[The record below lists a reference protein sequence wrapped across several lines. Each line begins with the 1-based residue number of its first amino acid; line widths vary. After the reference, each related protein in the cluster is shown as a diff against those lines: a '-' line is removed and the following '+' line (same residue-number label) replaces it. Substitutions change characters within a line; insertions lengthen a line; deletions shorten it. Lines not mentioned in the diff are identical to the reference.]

1 MFMILK
7 CISHKG
13 TKMTD
18 KRAFLIKFLKSFSL
32 IVVVVGTVL
41 STASAQT
48 GETEIPVPIEKT
60 PGFGILGWTITPGIG
75 VRLLDIDVASKQ
87 TGAEGR
93 VTNDGSFSNPIYFSL
108 DIESPTLTFGRFGA
122 TVRAHTGSLKLDHQ
136 LFPDTQSAASD
147 SSQDND
153 IHDVGTEVKASYHYL
168 MPTLFYRWPAE
179 GGDSRLGLG
188 YGKWDAKF
196 SGDIYLTKDY
206 DDVDSMRTTSIDGSV
221 DGKKGLLLFW
231 QWRFKSGLLEISVN
245 EVDFSNSEF
254 EFGLSELNMMYG
266 YYFQL

>member
-1 MFMILK
+1 L
-7 CISHKG
+7 
-13 TKMTD
+13 
-18 KRAFLIKFLKSFSL
+18 LPL
-32 IVVVVGTVL
+32 
-41 STASAQT
+41 
-48 GETEIPVPIEKT
+48 
-60 PGFGILGWTITPGIG
+60 LGWTITPGIG
-75 VRLLDIDVASKQ
+75 VRLLDIDVTSRR
-87 TGAEGR
+87 TGAEGL
-93 VTNDGSFSNPIYFSL
+93 VTNDGSFSNPIYLSL
-108 DIESPTLTFGRFGA
+108 DVETPTLVFGRFGA

-136 LFPDTQSAASD
+136 RFPDTAGQTSTSG
-147 SSQDND
+147 SGGQDND
-153 IHDVGTEVKASYHYL
+153 IHGVGTEVKASYRYL

-188 YGKWDAKF
+188 YGKWDARF

-231 QWRFKSGLLEISVN
+231 QWRFKSGLLEFAVN

>member
-1 MFMILK
+1 M
-7 CISHKG
+7 
-13 TKMTD
+13 
-18 KRAFLIKFLKSFSL
+18 KSRLVVPVFIASL
-32 IVVVVGTVL
+32 TVL
-41 STASAQT
+41 SIARAQPAG
-48 GETEIPVPIEKT
+48 GEGADAADKT
-60 PGFGILGWTITPGIG
+60 SGFGILGWTITPGIG
-75 VRLLDIDVASKQ
+75 VRLLDIDVTSRL

-108 DIESPTLTFGRFGA
+108 DVESPTLTFGRFGA

-136 LFPDTQSAASD
+136 LFPDTRDQGAASN
-147 SSQDND
+147 SSGQDND

-188 YGKWDAKF
+188 YGKWDARF

-206 DDVDSMRTTSIDGSV
+206 DDVDSMGTTSIDGSV

-231 QWRFKSGLLEISVN
+231 QWRFKSGLLELSVN
-245 EVDFSNSEF
+245 EVDFSSSEF

>member
-1 MFMILK
+1 MKFSKSIFLAW
-7 CISHKG
+7 IALEIG
-13 TKMTD
+13 TALAM
-18 KRAFLIKFLKSFSL
+18 
-32 IVVVVGTVL
+32 
-41 STASAQT
+41 AQT
-48 GETEIPVPIEKT
+48 EETGTPNPVEKT
-60 PGFGILGWTITPGIG
+60 PGFGILGWTITPGVG
-75 VRLLDIDVASKQ
+75 VRLLDIDVTSRL

-108 DIESPTLTFGRFGA
+108 DIESPALTFGRFGA

-136 LFPDTQSAASD
+136 LFPDTAAQT
-147 SSQDND
+147 SSSGSGDQDND
-153 IHDVGTEVKASYHYL
+153 IHDVGTEVEASYHYL

-188 YGKWDAKF
+188 YGKWDARF

-231 QWRFKSGLLEISVN
+231 QWRFKSGLLEFAVN
-245 EVDFSNSEF
+245 EVDFSSSEF

>member
-1 MFMILK
+1 MKFSKSIFLAW
-7 CISHKG
+7 I
-13 TKMTD
+13 
-18 KRAFLIKFLKSFSL
+18 AFEIAASL
-32 IVVVVGTVL
+32 
-41 STASAQT
+41 AMAQT
-48 GETEIPVPIEKT
+48 EETGTPAPAEKKT

-87 TGAEGR
+87 TGAEGL

-108 DIESPTLTFGRFGA
+108 DVESPTLTLGRFGA
-122 TVRAHTGSLKLDHQ
+122 TVRAHTSSLKLDHQ
-136 LFPDTQSAASD
+136 RFPDSQTATTSG
-147 SSQDND
+147 SSEPSD

-188 YGKWDAKF
+188 YGKWDASF

-206 DDVDSMRTTSIDGSV
+206 DDVDSLQTTRISGSV
-221 DGKKGLLLFW
+221 DGKRGILLFW
-231 QWRFKSGLLEISVN
+231 QWRFKSGLLEFAVN
-245 EVDFSNSEF
+245 EVDFSNDEF